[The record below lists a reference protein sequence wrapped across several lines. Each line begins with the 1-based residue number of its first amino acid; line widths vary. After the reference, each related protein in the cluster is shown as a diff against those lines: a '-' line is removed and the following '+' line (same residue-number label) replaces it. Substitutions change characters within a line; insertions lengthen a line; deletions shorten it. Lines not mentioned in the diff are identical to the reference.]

1 MYVSNP
7 WNAEL
12 SSHHCTKVLKDATL
26 FFSCLMPN
34 FAIVIPA
41 MDFINDKLMAHA
53 YDQSL
58 SPAIKASLKL
68 RMKIMNHYYSLT
80 DLLEVYHIIMG
91 MWPMFS
97 FASSSH
103 SMPISFTPML

>member
-7 WNAEL
+7 WNAES

-34 FAIVIPA
+34 FATVIPA

-53 YDQSL
+53 HNQSL

-68 RMKIMNHYYSLT
+68 GMKTMNHYYSLT
-80 DLLEVYHIIMG
+80 DLLEVYYITIG

-103 SMPISFTPML
+103 SMPISFTSMS